1 MFRSRLDPAI
11 TQSTPWPRN
20 ATPATSVSA
29 FRITISSYI
38 RSPHHPSMEHWQY
51 YLRGRLLE
59 LFGLKPQAI
68 AAYSAAIRAKRDFR
82 RPPNRIAYLLA
93 SQERF
98 AEAEPYF
105 EAVLRADP
113 GNAVAHFNLG
123 YTHDKR
129 GQYDKAIH
137 EFREATRLHP
147 TIDRA
152 WYGLGLAHAQLGQ
165 HREAAMALEQAA
177 TLQPMNPHAWY
188 QLGVALHL
196 TGNAERFMQV
206 VMHLLRFDPK
216 MTRRLIVDTGRSD
229 LAHLVQHLVV

>member
-1 MFRSRLDPAI
+1 MD
-11 TQSTPWPRN
+11 
-20 ATPATSVSA
+20 
-29 FRITISSYI
+29 
-38 RSPHHPSMEHWQY
+38 HWRY
-51 YLRGRLLE
+51 YLHGRLLE

-68 AAYSAAIRAKRDFR
+68 AAYREATRAKPDFL
-82 RPPNRIAYLLA
+82 RPTNRVAYLLA

-105 EAVLRADP
+105 RAVLRADP

-123 YTHDKR
+123 YTLDKR
-129 GQYDKAIH
+129 GLHQQAVE
-137 EFREATRLHP
+137 EFREATRLKP
-147 TIDRA
+147 GMDRA

-165 HREAAMALEQAA
+165 HREAAEALEQAA
-177 TLQPMNPHAWY
+177 TLQPMNHHAWY
-188 QLGVALHL
+188 QLGMALHL

-216 MTRRLIVDTGRSD
+216 MTRRLILDSGRSD

>member
-1 MFRSRLDPAI
+1 
-11 TQSTPWPRN
+11 
-20 ATPATSVSA
+20 
-29 FRITISSYI
+29 
-38 RSPHHPSMEHWQY
+38 MEHWQY

-68 AAYSAAIRAKRDFR
+68 AAYSAAIRAKRDFL

-137 EFREATRLHP
+137 EFREATRLNP
-147 TIDRA
+147 KIDRA
-152 WYGLGLAHAQLGQ
+152 WYGQGLAHAKLGQ
-165 HREAAMALEQAA
+165 HREAAEALEQAA
-177 TLQPMNPHAWY
+177 TLQPMNHHAWY
-188 QLGVALHL
+188 QLGMALHT
-196 TGNAERFMQV
+196 TGNTDRFEQV

-216 MTRRLIVDTGRSD
+216 MTRRLIQDTGRID